1 MNHFIFVILFARL
14 IFSKVKEK
22 SYEKELSEFLKWTK
36 KYNLTF
42 TNITLK
48 EEPSIT
54 KEFGSSTY
62 LSFWST
68 SNISKETEIL
78 KIPST
83 LFISLRRV
91 SPLLRNKTKEIWQKI
106 NSSNT
111 SFYQR
116 TFLKEESF
124 LSLLQAQ
131 ALNKKKGKFYKKYGP
146 YLNLIDKITK
156 VSVYPLLMKDDEIIL
171 IQKTIL
177 GRDII
182 SNKKYLLDEEK
193 FLKNVVKVTTPNFQK
208 FRVLTNSKIEFL
220 NEELSIVPISDLFI
234 RRPDIFSNAY
244 FEMDKNGD
252 IIIKSLRDI
261 EVDEP
266 IVIQCKHISNSRS
279 YLYFGYT
286 LTYNPILGPNIINFF
301 HQNFKEATK
310 NEVNWNRPNN
320 FIDITSPTFYNE
332 AEDFY
337 KSAFG
342 DRGIKE
348 MAKGIIKNLNFYI
361 RDYNEI
367 TNEELDKYIIDEQN
381 KENLKQV
388 LKEEK
393 GIIQIRVDY
402 YQDILSKKETN
413 KKEEL

>member
-1 MNHFIFVILFARL
+1 
-14 IFSKVKEK
+14 
-22 SYEKELSEFLKWTK
+22 
-36 KYNLTF
+36 
-42 TNITLK
+42 
-48 EEPSIT
+48 
-54 KEFGSSTY
+54 
-62 LSFWST
+62 
-68 SNISKETEIL
+68 
-78 KIPST
+78 
-83 LFISLRRV
+83 
-91 SPLLRNKTKEIWQKI
+91 
-106 NSSNT
+106 
-111 SFYQR
+111 
-116 TFLKEESF
+116 
-124 LSLLQAQ
+124 
-131 ALNKKKGKFYKKYGP
+131 
-146 YLNLIDKITK
+146 
-156 VSVYPLLMKDDEIIL
+156 
-171 IQKTIL
+171 
-177 GRDII
+177 
-182 SNKKYLLDEEK
+182 
-193 FLKNVVKVTTPNFQK
+193 
-208 FRVLTNSKIEFL
+208 
-220 NEELSIVPISDLFI
+220 
-234 RRPDIFSNAY
+234 
-244 FEMDKNGD
+244 MDKNGD

-337 KSAFG
+337 KSVFG